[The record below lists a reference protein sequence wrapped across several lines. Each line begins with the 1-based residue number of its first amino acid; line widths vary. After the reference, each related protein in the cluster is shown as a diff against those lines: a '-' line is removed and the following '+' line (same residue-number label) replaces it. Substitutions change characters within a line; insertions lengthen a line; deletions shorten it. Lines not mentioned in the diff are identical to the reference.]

1 MDLKFKGKR
10 WVGNIFQKFE
20 AMCQEVDDFVSQD
33 TVKYVENQV
42 HTVGDSVKKFC
53 SDVVHDLIP
62 SSLVEPGNH
71 EAQAVSPKQND
82 SIGTYVRSMIGI
94 EEKAVYTDINKFSV
108 EQDLIDPLKNS
119 HEQFIHAPSADC
131 IKEAESDLSLGP
143 EVDNLKD
150 NKSDIVLD
158 GSETK
163 EELIGIEE
171 NPLCTD
177 INQFSVE
184 KDPVDPLK
192 NSPEQFIHLPSAEC
206 IKEAES
212 DFSLGPEVDALK
224 DKKLY
229 IDFEENDSKED
240 LIDKKF
246 GIVEENDTR
255 DEGNDTKEELIDKK
269 SDIVEENDTNEELID
284 IKSDFIE
291 ENDTKE
297 LSAGPEELE
306 LVVPENNNLSESSSL
321 SESTDERILA
331 EVPTATLV
339 FHTQKEEM
347 ACNSLLDDIDSVSD
361 ISSIVPP
368 SEMDYSVVSGD
379 NKTADLGLIY
389 ASSSLTAETYS
400 MSEFSHANVTQNE
413 EKICYKPVDAF
424 WSSKLFPVL
433 SHDDKVVDARLAF
446 SSSALS
452 LESNDVDSLTTD
464 DAASLVGS
472 SGNKHQ
478 YCYECTQLEALM
490 PSLKIGEADDCRVDI
505 ADPIMETIELSEK
518 AKLDESCV
526 IVDSKLLYSVYCRAQ
541 KHRSYK
547 KILQD
552 AFASKKRLRK
562 EYEQLAILYGD
573 IDIESSLQ
581 PGQNLFP
588 CIPTNLGKSS
598 SHDLSCEPEWELL

>member
-71 EAQAVSPKQND
+71 EAQAVSSKQND
-82 SIGTYVRSMIGI
+82 SIGTYVRSTIGI
-94 EEKAVYTDINKFSV
+94 EEKAVYTDINQFSV

-119 HEQFIHAPSADC
+119 HEQFIHPPSVDC
-131 IKEAESDLSLGP
+131 IKEAESDLSFGP

-158 GSETK
+158 GIETK
-163 EELIGIEE
+163 EELI
-171 NPLCTD
+171 
-177 INQFSVE
+177 
-184 KDPVDPLK
+184 
-192 NSPEQFIHLPSAEC
+192 
-206 IKEAES
+206 
-212 DFSLGPEVDALK
+212 
-224 DKKLY
+224 
-229 IDFEENDSKED
+229 ENDSKED

-246 GIVEENDTR
+246 DIVEENDTR

-269 SDIVEENDTNEELID
+269 SDIVEENNTNEELID
-284 IKSDFIE
+284 IKSD
-291 ENDTKE
+291 
-297 LSAGPEELE
+297 
-306 LVVPENNNLSESSSL
+306 LVVPENNNLSESASL

-331 EVPTATLV
+331 KVPTATLV

-347 ACNSLLDDIDSVSD
+347 ACNSLLDDIDSVSN

-368 SEMDYSVVSGD
+368 SEMDCSVVSGD

-389 ASSSLTAETYS
+389 ASSSLTAETYRI
-400 MSEFSHANVTQNE
+400 SEFSHANVTQNE
-413 EKICYKPVDAF
+413 ENICYKPVDAF
-424 WSSKLFPVL
+424 WSSQLFPVL
-433 SHDDKVVDARLAF
+433 SRDDKVADARLAF

-490 PSLKIGEADDCRVDI
+490 PSLKIGTYV
-505 ADPIMETIELSEK
+505 MEIFTTGHFCLLS
-518 AKLDESCV
+518 LFFSYCFT
-526 IVDSKLLYSVYCRAQ
+526 LLTQ
-541 KHRSYK
+541 IFF
-547 KILQD
+547 ILQ
-552 AFASKKRLRK
+552 
-562 EYEQLAILYGD
+562 EYD
-573 IDIESSLQ
+573 D
-581 PGQNLFP
+581 NL
-588 CIPTNLGKSS
+588 
-598 SHDLSCEPEWELL
+598 LLLNF

>member
-82 SIGTYVRSMIGI
+82 SIDTYVRSMIGI
-94 EEKAVYTDINKFSV
+94 EEKAVYTDINQFSM
-108 EQDLIDPLKNS
+108 EQDLIGPLKTS
-119 HEQFIHAPSADC
+119 HEQFIHPPSVDC
-131 IKEAESDLSLGP
+131 IKEAKSDLSLGP

-184 KDPVDPLK
+184 KDLVDPLK
-192 NSPEQFIHLPSAEC
+192 NNPEQFIHLPSAES

-212 DFSLGPEVDALK
+212 DISLGPEVDALK

-246 GIVEENDTR
+246 DIVEENDTR

-284 IKSDFIE
+284 IKSD
-291 ENDTKE
+291 
-297 LSAGPEELE
+297 

-331 EVPTATLV
+331 EVLTVTLV

-347 ACNSLLDDIDSVSD
+347 ACNSLLDDIDFVSD

-379 NKTADLGLIY
+379 DKTADLGLIY
-389 ASSSLTAETYS
+389 ASSSLTTETYR

-413 EKICYKPVDAF
+413 ENICYKPVDAS
-424 WSSKLFPVL
+424 WSSQLFPVL
-433 SHDDKVVDARLAF
+433 SRDDKVADARLAF

-490 PSLKIGEADDCRVDI
+490 PSLKIGTVHLVLALR
-505 ADPIMETIELSEK
+505 
-518 AKLDESCV
+518 
-526 IVDSKLLYSVYCRAQ
+526 LL
-541 KHRSYK
+541 
-547 KILQD
+547 
-552 AFASKKRLRK
+552 
-562 EYEQLAILYGD
+562 
-573 IDIESSLQ
+573 
-581 PGQNLFP
+581 
-588 CIPTNLGKSS
+588 
-598 SHDLSCEPEWELL
+598 